1 MMRGLRTRHFLF
13 VLSFSI
19 AGLVGT
25 GVAHRRSVS
34 IGFQPDGSIVIP
46 TGQALTPAGE
56 HIEVSDRPLGMVLSP
71 NGALMA
77 VVTGAN
83 FGTRSLH
90 IIDVNLRTLKQSISI
105 GNSFVGVDFS
115 PAGDKIYVGGGASND
130 VKFFTLQPTGL
141 FAADGT
147 LPIAGAAPS
156 GLTLN
161 GNGSRLYV
169 ALNHG
174 PPGGGDRHGD
184 ASDRDAHSRR
194 HLSVYRCHVGRRI
207 QGVRQQLGRQDAWPG
222 RLHRRDVPCGGRP
235 PHRDSS
241 ERDRV
246 RDRHRQQCR
255 HQDH

>member
-1 MMRGLRTRHFLF
+1 MRLRTRHFLIA
-13 VLSFSI
+13 LSLFI

-25 GVAHRRSVS
+25 GVAHRRSLS

-46 TGQALTPAGE
+46 TGQALTPAGD

-141 FAADGT
+141 FVADGT

-161 GNGSRLYV
+161 GRRQP
-169 ALNHG
+169 ALCRAEHG

-184 ASDRDAHSRR
+184 TSDRDPDSGR
-194 HLSVYRCHVGRRI
+194 HLSV
-207 QGVRQQLGRQDAWPG
+207 
-222 RLHRRDVPCGGRP
+222 HRRSCRP
-235 PHRDSS
+235 TDPRCTSAIGAARFPARPTS
-241 ERDRV
+241 PTGCSLWWSTAAPAF
-246 RDRHRQQCR
+246 Q
-255 HQDH
+255 